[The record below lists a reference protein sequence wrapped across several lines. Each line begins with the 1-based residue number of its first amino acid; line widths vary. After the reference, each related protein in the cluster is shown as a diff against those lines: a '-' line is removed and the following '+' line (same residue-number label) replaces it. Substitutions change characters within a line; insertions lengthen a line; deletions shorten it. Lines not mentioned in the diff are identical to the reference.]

1 MTTWGDLPRREDS
14 LRELIALVNRI
25 RHENPALQNNLGLR
39 FHTADNEQIL
49 CYSKSA
55 GDNVIVVVV
64 NLDPRNAHAGWIEL
78 DLAALQLEPDR
89 TYQVHD
95 LLSNARHSWRGSR
108 NYVQINPHTVPAH
121 IFRIRR
127 RVRTERDFEYFL

>member
-1 MTTWGDLPRREDS
+1 
-14 LRELIALVNRI
+14 VNRI
-25 RHENPALQNNLGLR
+25 RRENPALQQNATLK
-39 FHTADNEQIL
+39 FHETDNEHLL
-49 CYSKSA
+49 CYSKAA

-64 NLDPRNAHAGWIEL
+64 NLDPRNAHAGWIDL
-78 DLAALQLEPDR
+78 DLPSMQLEPDR

-95 LLSNARHSWRGSR
+95 LLSNARHSWHGPR